1 MSNCARLSINLP
13 TIEMSHFPIFV
24 NGNPLNVLFSKVKYQ
39 KTILIP
45 LLSITILLL
54 LLLLGIGK
62 LSGFNGS

>member
-1 MSNCARLSINLP
+1 
-13 TIEMSHFPIFV
+13 MSHFPIFV